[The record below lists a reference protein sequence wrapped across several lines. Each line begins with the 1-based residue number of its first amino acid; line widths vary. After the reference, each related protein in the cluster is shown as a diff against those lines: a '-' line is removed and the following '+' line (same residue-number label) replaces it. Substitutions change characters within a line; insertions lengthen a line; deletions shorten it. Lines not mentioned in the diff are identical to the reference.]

1 MVEQN
6 KEMENKN
13 ERIRWWK
20 RKWNEI
26 KETRCFVNLKKNNKD
41 KNQKKK
47 KILKD
52 RKSKRLKFV
61 RIS

>member
-6 KEMENKN
+6 KEMENKD

-47 KILKD
+47 KNI
-52 RKSKRLKFV
+52 KRQK
-61 RIS
+61 I